1 MSSYAFPFSPP
12 CSRPIAPPSVGGCR
26 GCRFGVKE
34 SDLTETVTDSLSVSY
49 HPLHSLA
56 MSEQMTASALVRNDR
71 FDSLL
76 NHFNRFS
83 QGQEP

>member
-1 MSSYAFPFSPP
+1 MSFW
-12 CSRPIAPPSVGGCR
+12 CHGIGLDRNGDRQLVG
-26 GCRFGVKE
+26 VY
-34 SDLTETVTDSLSVSY
+34 LV
-49 HPLHSLA
+49 PLHSLA

-83 QGQEP
+83 QGQELRFIHSKIVSLSDNSGSLEISRFR